1 MLLGEIAEATVL
13 VRRNALEAQR
23 MERRTWMRSEV
34 GPISR
39 DERGNL
45 INVL

>member
-23 MERRTWMRSEV
+23 IRRRTWMRSEM
-34 GPISR
+34 GPMPR
-39 DERGNL
+39 DGLGNL